1 MRTSLKASA
10 LLIALVLAIAAPASA
25 STFDRAVEQCRD
37 NVGRPRVEACMSAQ
51 GKGAEFELCR
61 LDAAPKVRACVQEA
75 IAARGRAD
83 LAHAIAHCR
92 DTVGRPAVH
101 ACLHAQGHATAFES
115 CRTKAS
121 PSVRACVR
129 GTMISTYGR
138 ANFQNAV
145 EHCRQTV
152 GRPIVQECM
161 GGRHLGNKGA
171 SRRDLESC
179 RAKATPSVRAC
190 VRKKL
195 RAV

>member
-1 MRTSLKASA
+1 MNAR
-10 LLIALVLAIAAPASA
+10 
-25 STFDRAVEQCRD
+25 
-37 NVGRPRVEACMSAQ
+37 
-51 GKGAEFELCR
+51 GKGAELELCR
-61 LDAAPKVRACVQEA
+61 LDAAPKVRACVQDA

-92 DTVGRPAVH
+92 DTVGRPAVQ
-101 ACLHAQGHATAFES
+101 ACLQAQGHGVAFEN

-129 GTMISTYGR
+129 STMIATLGH
-138 ANFQNAV
+138 ANFQNVV
-145 EHCRQTV
+145 EHCRMTV

-171 SRRDLESC
+171 SSGDLEQC
-179 RAKATPSVRAC
+179 RAKASPSVRAC

-195 RAV
+195 RAA

>member
-1 MRTSLKASA
+1 M
-10 LLIALVLAIAAPASA
+10 
-25 STFDRAVEQCRD
+25 
-37 NVGRPRVEACMSAQ
+37 
-51 GKGAEFELCR
+51 
-61 LDAAPKVRACVQEA
+61 QEA
-75 IAARGRAD
+75 IAARGRGD

-101 ACLHAQGHATAFES
+101 ACLQAQGHAVVFES

-129 GTMISTYGR
+129 STMISTFGR
-138 ANFQNAV
+138 ANFQNVV
-145 EHCRQTV
+145 EQCRQTV

-171 SRRDLESC
+171 SRGGADLEQC
-179 RAKATPSVRAC
+179 RAKASPSVRAC

-195 RAV
+195 RAA